1 MADILQQL
9 TIKAPRARVFE
20 MFATPHG
27 LDRWWT
33 KTSSGVPKE
42 GAEYT
47 LFFDPEHDWRAKAT
61 RCSPISEFEL
71 LMTQAHPDW
80 MGTRVGC
87 QLEAQSPFITRVR
100 FYHTGWPEP
109 NEHWRVSCYCWA
121 MYLRVLR
128 RFLEFSEMV
137 PYEKRLEV

>member
-9 TIKAPRARVFE
+9 TIRAPRSRVFE
-20 MFATPHG
+20 MFATPQG

-33 KTSSGVPKE
+33 KTATGTPKE

-47 LFFDPEHDWRAKAT
+47 LFFGPEHDWRAKAT

-71 LMTQAHPDW
+71 LMTHAHPDW
-80 MGTRVGC
+80 VGTRVGC
-87 QLEAQSPFITRVR
+87 QLQAQIPFVTCVR

-109 NEHWRVSCYCWA
+109 NEHWRISCHCWA

-128 RFLEFSEMV
+128 RFLEHSERV